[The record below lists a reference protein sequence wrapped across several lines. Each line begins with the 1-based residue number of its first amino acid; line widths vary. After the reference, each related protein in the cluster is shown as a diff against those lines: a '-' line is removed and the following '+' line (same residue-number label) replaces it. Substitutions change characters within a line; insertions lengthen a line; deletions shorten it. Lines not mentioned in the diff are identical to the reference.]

1 MDEQAK
7 IWNSIAKNERE
18 FLKNPENSNKIL
30 LLNPTQGSGKTITT
44 LKTL

>member
-18 FLKNPENSNKIL
+18 FLKNPENSNRL
-30 LLNPTQGSGKTITT
+30 QAANLMANADCWMRTT
-44 LKTL
+44 DD